1 MNLEER
7 KIQVLNRQKLLALKK
22 AIQPPRPKDLLDI
35 AALEGMP
42 KR

>member
-1 MNLEER
+1 MKSALR
-7 KIQVLNRQKLLALKK
+7 KLLALKK

-35 AALEGMP
+35 AALEEMP